1 MGALLTRSL
10 PPPPP
15 PPTTTTTTSS
25 SSSSSS
31 SSRRLV
37 LPPVSS
43 QIHAAEAQLLRK
55 FTNVEV
61 DKAQICLPSGVR
73 INTLSAGDQSN
84 PALLLLHGW
93 GGGGVFFSKNID
105 ELSRHFRVYLIDW
118 PGFGASSR
126 PPYDRR
132 WDVTTAESFFIDTL
146 YEWIIATNNL
156 GSVHIV
162 AHSLGAYLATA
173 FTLKYPSLVNSLILA
188 SPVGVGEPPV
198 PKLPSP
204 LTSFR
209 RFVFL
214 GLVFLAWDYGLFPQ
228 SLIRIVP
235 TEWGKRIAASLIVPR
250 MAIHDP
256 SEISAMTDYFY
267 QVSVAPRSA
276 ELSACTILESGA
288 YAKSPLCRRLPQ
300 VNVPVTFVYGERDWI
315 DVNHGREA
323 AEVMSVPTKVIVA
336 PNAGHHLY
344 FDNAPFFNS
353 VVIEHVKSLK

>member
-10 PPPPP
+10 PS
-15 PPTTTTTTSS
+15 TTTTTSS
-25 SSSSSS
+25 SSSSTLS

-55 FTNVEV
+55 FTNVDVE
-61 DKAQICLPSGVR
+61 KAQISLPSGIQ
-73 INTLSAGDQSN
+73 INTLSAGDHSN

-126 PPYDRR
+126 PSYDRR

-146 YEWIIATNNL
+146 YEWIVANNL
-156 GSVHIV
+156 GSVHIA

-173 FTLKYPSLVNSLILA
+173 FTLKYPSVISSLILA

-204 LTSFR
+204 YTSFR

-228 SLIRIVP
+228 SLIRILP
-235 TEWGKRIAASLIVPR
+235 TEWGKRVATSLIVPR

-300 VNVPVTFVYGERDWI
+300 VNVPVTFVYGEKDWI
-315 DVNHGREA
+315 DVAHGREA
-323 AEVMSVPTKVIVA
+323 AEMMSVPTQVIVA

-353 VVIEHVKSLK
+353 VVIDHIKSLK

>member
-1 MGALLTRSL
+1 MGALLTRSI
-10 PPPPP
+10 PP
-15 PPTTTTTTSS
+15 PPTTTSSSSLSS

-31 SSRRLV
+31 SSTRLV
-37 LPPVSS
+37 LPPVSP

-55 FTNVEV
+55 FTNVNVE
-61 DKAQICLPSGVR
+61 KAQICLPSGIQ
-73 INTLSAGDQSN
+73 INTLSAGDKSN

-105 ELSRHFRVYLIDW
+105 QLSRHFRVYLIDW

-126 PPYDRR
+126 PPYDRH
-132 WDVTTAESFFIDTL
+132 WDVTTAESFFIDSL
-146 YEWIIATNNL
+146 HEWIIANNL
-156 GSVHIV
+156 DLVHIT

-173 FTLKYPSLVNSLILA
+173 FTLKYPSVVNSLILA

-204 LTSFR
+204 YTSFR

-214 GLVFLAWDYGLFPQ
+214 SLVFLAWDYGLFPQ
-228 SLIRIVP
+228 SLIRILP

-288 YAKSPLCRRLPQ
+288 YAKSPLCRRLPLI
-300 VNVPVTFVYGERDWI
+300 NVPITFVYGERDWI
-315 DVNHGREA
+315 DVTHGRKV

-353 VVIEHVKSLK
+353 VVIDHVKSLK